1 MFNENVSQKT
11 LAVLPT
17 NILYS
22 YVSQSVNYKNSWNSD
37 SKGTEDMQ
45 EYAKHFAR
53 WMLSPFWRVFA
64 RKYIFLD
71 LEAGQ
76 GSKAFSLLISLNGRG
91 DPVGEAM
98 VNRLNP
104 EMITLYQIIFSWI
117 LDRNAKKP
125 QVMTAAIK
133 LTANMNLSYSP

>member
-53 WMLSPFWRVFA
+53 WMLSTFWRVFA

>member
-53 WMLSPFWRVFA
+53 WMLSTFWRVFA

-91 DPVGEAM
+91 DTVGEAM

-125 QVMTAAIK
+125 QVMTAANK

>member
-11 LAVLPT
+11 LAVLPN

-53 WMLSPFWRVFA
+53 WMLSTFWRVFA

-125 QVMTAAIK
+125 QVMTAANK

>member
-53 WMLSPFWRVFA
+53 WMLSTFWRVFA

-125 QVMTAAIK
+125 QVMTAANK

>member
-22 YVSQSVNYKNSWNSD
+22 YVSQSVSYKNSWNSD

-53 WMLSPFWRVFA
+53 WMLSTFWRVFA

-104 EMITLYQIIFSWI
+104 EMITLYQIIFIWI

-125 QVMTAAIK
+125 QVMTAANK

>member
-53 WMLSPFWRVFA
+53 WMLSTFWRVFA

-104 EMITLYQIIFSWI
+104 EMITLYQIIFIWI

-125 QVMTAAIK
+125 QVMTAANK

>member
-53 WMLSPFWRVFA
+53 WMLSTFWRVFA

-125 QVMTAAIK
+125 QVMTAANK
-133 LTANMNLSYSP
+133 LTANMNLSHSP